1 MPRKVCLHVEVP
13 EEVAGEFREHV
24 LREYRTGVRKG
35 MNEELS
41 KLIKEHLRRSR
52 KKREKATSTDR

>member
-13 EEVAGEFREHV
+13 EELASEFRKHV
-24 LREYRTGVRKG
+24 LREYKAGVRRG
-35 MNEELS
+35 INEELS

-52 KKREKATSTDR
+52 RKSGKEASTDR